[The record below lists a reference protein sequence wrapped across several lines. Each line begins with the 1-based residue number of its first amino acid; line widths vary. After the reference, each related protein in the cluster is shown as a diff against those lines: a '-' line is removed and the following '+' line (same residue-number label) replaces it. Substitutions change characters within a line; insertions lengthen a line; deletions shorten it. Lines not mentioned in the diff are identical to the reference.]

1 MSTVFEQV
9 RSIASDVFGVPP
21 DQIHADSSPEN
32 VDAWDSIQH
41 LTFILA
47 LEETFHIQLS
57 PEEIEKA
64 RNVGETARM
73 VEGKTQAQPR

>member
-1 MSTVFEQV
+1 VTTVFEQIRRV
-9 RSIASDVFGVPP
+9 ASDVFGVPP
-21 DQIHADSSPEN
+21 EQISADSSPEN

-47 LEETFHIQLS
+47 LEEKFHIQLS

-64 RNVGETARM
+64 RTVGETARM
-73 VEGKTQAQPR
+73 VEAKTQAQAR